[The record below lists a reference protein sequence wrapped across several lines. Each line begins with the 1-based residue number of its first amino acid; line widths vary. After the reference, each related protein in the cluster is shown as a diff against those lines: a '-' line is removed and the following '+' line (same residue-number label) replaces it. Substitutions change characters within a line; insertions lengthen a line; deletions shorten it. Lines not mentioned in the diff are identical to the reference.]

1 MVNKITYKV
10 NQMIIVCCAFVE
22 VGLLFYLPSELG
34 KPAIGEWWMYMP
46 LLVMFIVMF
55 TLIGWNINNDLHKG
69 KLR

>member
-34 KPAIGEWWMYMP
+34 KPAIGE
-46 LLVMFIVMF
+46 V
-55 TLIGWNINNDLHKG
+55 KE
-69 KLR
+69 